1 MKKMILTIAT
11 VFGTLAAGS
20 AAQASQF
27 SVFVTQANQVN
38 PNQVQLRSMVQKTIL
53 LDTTRGQIRLMLS
66 PICGADLPCPEMTK
80 FVTFTLKDF
89 HLQGKRMVHAKAQ
102 GTLEIRGVRT
112 PTTVEITQ
120 TPDNST
126 TIQVT
131 STLSKDLGA
140 QAVSTFVGS
149 PAESNS
155 FFQL

>member
-1 MKKMILTIAT
+1 MNKMILTIAAL
-11 VFGTLAAGS
+11 FGTFVAGS
-20 AAQASQF
+20 AAHAAQF
-27 SVFVTQANQVN
+27 SVFVTQAHQVN

-53 LDTTRGQIRLMLS
+53 LDTTRGQVRLMLS
-66 PICGADLPCPEMTK
+66 PICGADLPCPEMIK
-80 FVTFTLKDF
+80 FVTFTLKNFD
-89 HLQGKRMVHAKAQ
+89 QEGSRVVHAKAQ
-102 GTLEIRGVRT
+102 GVLEIRGVRT
-112 PTTVEITQ
+112 PTTLEITQ

-149 PAESNS
+149 PAETNS